1 MSLSIVPDSVT
12 DVLNAISGGSVIDRA
27 QGGVHEEID
36 HVHDNVL
43 DVIETATADV
53 QQLLDSNINTLDIKS
68 QNLTLGLSGSLE
80 DLNDNIDQCI
90 DQAQGLLTDS
100 TQTTHNRV
108 GELVAQLEDSL
119 MDFETTIRRPLDHIM
134 DRLAWNAI
142 TVGAILLLLLGL
154 IVIVAATIAAK
165 GWPGGFAGFIAGLL
179 GLVFVAGGVALG
191 FVPAAKGLALKFLI
205 RESPAPN
212 IPPTPEIFNLDPDPV
227 AIDDSADTEIRIH
240 GVHLTPGG
248 VRPAAT
254 IGGVSV
260 EIRGAGDY
268 EITVALP
275 KAGPTHLQPP
285 GGPGFHI
292 VTTQLALAYP
302 GNITVGCPIRLKFG
316 EAAAGPEPA
325 RLTLGELFFTN
336 DQPTARQDF
345 VHAKITIANGGQVPS
360 KPFQLI
366 WQPMPGGHQIAATIP
381 PIEAGTP
388 LTFTFPEG
396 YVYLSPGT
404 FTSEVVSKSSEM
416 SSNPPYVE
424 RTITVKP
431 VVEVAPERKFE
442 TFKVT
447 AIAAGDL
454 ASPQTTDI
462 NFVFTVEDGW
472 QIDRSK
478 GDSAHEGI
486 SEYAVYDNTWSQS
499 LLCAY
504 NYYTESETTVRVVGQ
519 IHGTGLCSDGKS
531 HNYEFDRTYRVYLL
545 RYPKA

>member
-1 MSLSIVPDSVT
+1 MSIIPDSLT
-12 DVLNAISGGSVIDRA
+12 DVLDAISNGSVVDRA

-36 HVHDNVL
+36 HVHDKAL
-43 DVIETATADV
+43 DLIETTTAEV
-53 QQLLDSNINTLDIKS
+53 QRVLDSNLNTLDIKS

-80 DLNDNIDQCI
+80 DLNDNIDQRI
-90 DQAQGLLTDS
+90 DQAQDLLTDS

-119 MDFETTIRRPLDHIM
+119 VDLEATVRRPLDHIV

-154 IVIVAATIAAK
+154 IVIVAAAIAAK
-165 GWPGGFAGFIAGLL
+165 GWPGGFAGFIVGLL

-191 FVPAAKGLALKFLI
+191 FVPAAKGLALRFLLK
-205 RESPAPN
+205 ESPVPN

-227 AIDDSADTEIRIH
+227 AIDGSADTEVRVH

-260 EIRGAGDY
+260 EIRGAGNY

-275 KAGPTHLQPP
+275 KPGLTHLQQP
-285 GGPGFHI
+285 GGPGYHI
-292 VTTQLALAYP
+292 VTTQLALAYL
-302 GNITVGCPIRLKFG
+302 GNITVGCPIRLKLG
-316 EAAAGPEPA
+316 EAAADPEPA
-325 RLTLGELFFTN
+325 RLTLGDLYFTN
-336 DQPTARQDF
+336 DQPTARLDF
-345 VHAKITIANGGQVPS
+345 VHAMITITNGGQAPS

-366 WQPMPGGHQIAATIP
+366 WQPIPGGHQIAATIP
-381 PIEAGTP
+381 PIKAGTP
-388 LTFTFPEG
+388 LAFTFPEG
-396 YVYLSPGT
+396 YVYMSPGT

-416 SSNPPYVE
+416 STNAPYAD
-424 RTITVKP
+424 RTITVNG
-431 VVEVAPERKFE
+431 VVGVAPERKSE

-462 NFVFTVEDGW
+462 NFVFTVQDGW

-486 SEYAVYDNTWSQS
+486 SEIHDNDNTWSKA
-499 LLCAY
+499 LLSAY
-504 NYYTESETTVRVVGQ
+504 NYYPESETTVRVVGQ

-531 HNYEFDRTYRVYLL
+531 HNYEFDRTYQVFILK
-545 RYPKA
+545 YPKA